1 MPETSGDIEN
11 DKMTSHS
18 KNGVKNDMPVEAV
31 PKETVK
37 EGVLSGH
44 GADKKAA
51 SPIGIKGKKPG
62 PKKVSMKQKKF
73 VRGYIESSGNA
84 TTAVIRAGYNV
95 GTRKNAGNMGWALL
109 KKPKVQE
116 ELRIQLQKAGMTDE
130 YAFDALKEVIEG
142 GKGRKATAADA
153 LKGIDMFIKLRGL
166 YPAEKRAISTFDV
179 KAELRGKTLDE
190 LEEELDKL
198 RGEREEL
205 LGEVVDG
212 EIEEEG
218 SQEG

>member
-1 MPETSGDIEN
+1 
-11 DKMTSHS
+11 
-18 KNGVKNDMPVEAV
+18 
-31 PKETVK
+31 
-37 EGVLSGH
+37 
-44 GADKKAA
+44 
-51 SPIGIKGKKPG
+51 
-62 PKKVSMKQKKF
+62 MKQKKF